1 MLIKIIITSIVALF
15 ITAQV
20 HASSWELINPNIAL
34 QCSVDPSSSNFI
46 TKKDD
51 KTINWITKKTSKH
64 GFNNTWC
71 YQKPDKLYSYPP
83 GSIVKFN
90 GLGYNYWGWN

>member
-15 ITAQV
+15 ITTQV
-20 HASSWELINPNIAL
+20 HAGSWELINPNIAL
-34 QCSVDPSSSNFI
+34 QCPVDPNTTDFI
-46 TKKDD
+46 TKKND
-51 KTINWITKKTSKH
+51 KIINWITKKRSKK

-71 YQKPDKLYSYPP
+71 FQKPDKSSSYPP

-90 GLGYNYWGWN
+90 GIGYNSWGWK